1 MASSLPTGNR
11 AGQGPTGK
19 YLGLYFS
26 VGFIISGASLWL
38 FGAITEDVIHQDPLT
53 RFDLTL
59 LNWVHSRATP
69 VGYSIAQA
77 ISVLGSPVALT
88 TLALGVG
95 ALLAARR
102 HWILLTGW
110 VAAFAGGGLLDALL
124 KLVIHRPRPPD
135 AQVFLPHY
143 TWSFPSGHAMVSLI
157 GYGMLAYVLV
167 RLWVHRRSAQ
177 ALIVVGAA
185 LLILAIGVSRL
196 YLGVHYFSDVVA
208 GYAAGM
214 LWLSACVSGLE
225 VARRLTRDL

>member
-1 MASSLPTGNR
+1 MTSSLPTGNR

-19 YLGLYFS
+19 YLGLHFTI
-26 VGFIISGASLWL
+26 GLIISGASLWL

-53 RFDLTL
+53 RFDLSL
-59 LNWVHSRATP
+59 LNWMRTRATP
-69 VGYSIAQA
+69 AGYSIAQA

-88 TLALGVG
+88 ILALGVG

-102 HWILLTGW
+102 QWILLTGW
-110 VAAFAGGGLLDALL
+110 VAAFAGGSLLDALL
-124 KLVIHRPRPPD
+124 KAVIHRPRPPD
-135 AQVFLPHY
+135 AWIFLHHY

-167 RLWVHRRSAQ
+167 RLWVHRESAQ
-177 ALIVVGAA
+177 ATVVVGPA

-196 YLGVHYFSDVVA
+196 YLGVHYFSDVAA

-214 LWLSACVSGLE
+214 LWLSACVSGVE
-225 VARRLTRDL
+225 VARR